1 MFWTF
6 DLREQVCI
14 FGMKVEIYA
23 MAPFSSVLVLFDFLL
38 VFALLCPLS
47 GITFIDTSLQNLQ
60 IFICLHHIE
69 IWLGNLSNYFQRCT
83 LVTRTWPWMMV
94 NEHRLQ
100 LSQQHGFTKE
110 AMRKNSFKY
119 DPLCPTIQSIHLY
132 YQKIHE
138 ASFPPNHC
146 CLCKLHVWKI
156 MILYESTNMQPF
168 HVLFYS
174 WIEPPLFTICSTKTK
189 PKIEPFGRLYVR
201 RRWTTAT

>member
-132 YQKIHE
+132 YQKFHE

-156 MILYESTNMQPF
+156 KILYESTNMQPF
-168 HVLFYS
+168 HVLFVNRTT
-174 WIEPPLFTICSTKTK
+174 TICSTKTK